1 MAKSSRMANRDRLLR
16 KMAALP
22 AQVRS
27 ALKQSLAQNADE
39 LVAMQKRLAP
49 VGPPSGQGRKAGL
62 QPGALRDSIVQT
74 WGGAAPRYASLKGA
88 AGEGDPDLSV
98 TISAGNSR
106 VRYAHLVEFPTAPH
120 IVGGKFKGAQHP
132 GTQGTPFFYPP
143 YRALKR
149 RMKSRMTRA
158 AKKAARDNAGK
169 AT

>member
-1 MAKSSRMANRDRLLR
+1 MAKGSRMANRERFL
-16 KMAALP
+16 KKVAALP

-49 VGPPSGQGRKAGL
+49 VDDGD
-62 QPGALRDSIVQT
+62 LRESIVQT
-74 WGGAAPRYASLKGA
+74 WGGEAPRYASLKGK

-98 TISAGNSR
+98 TISAGNSK

-120 IVGGKFKGAQHP
+120 INAGKFPGTKHP
-132 GTQGTPFFYPP
+132 GTPGTPFFFPP

-158 AKKAARDNAGK
+158 AKKAARDIASK
-169 AT
+169 TT

>member
-1 MAKSSRMANRDRLLR
+1 MAKGARMANRQRLLA

-27 ALKQSLAQNADE
+27 QLKQALARNADE
-39 LVAMQKRLAP
+39 LTEMQKRLVP

-62 QPGALRDSIVQT
+62 QAGALRDSIVQT
-74 WGGAAPRYASLKGA
+74 WGGAAPAYASVKGS

-98 TISAGNSR
+98 TISAGNAK

-120 IVGGKFKGAQHP
+120 KVGGKFKGAQHP
-132 GTQGTPFFYPP
+132 GTPGTPFFYPP

-149 RMKSRMTRA
+149 KMKSRMTRA
-158 AKKAARDNAGK
+158 AKKAARNVAGK
-169 AT
+169 S